1 MKNIEVLAP
10 AGSLEICKAVIRA
23 GADAVYLGGD
33 MFGARAYAG
42 NLNMEEMLEALDYAH
57 IRDAKIYLTV
67 NTLLKE
73 DEINEKL
80 IDYLKP
86 YYEAGLD
93 AVIVQDLGVF
103 NVIRSFFPD
112 LNIHA
117 STQMTVTGSNGARIL
132 KDMGASRIVT
142 ARELTSSEIRKIHDN
157 VDIEIEAFV
166 HGALCYCY
174 SGQCLLSSMN
184 GNRSG
189 NRGRC
194 AQSCRMMY
202 DVYNRDSQVNKTG
215 ECYPL
220 SPKDMCALYV
230 LPDVIDAG
238 VYSLKIEGRMKNVTY
253 AAGVTNIYRK
263 YVDMYLEKGRSGYE
277 VDRQDVENLMD
288 IYNRGG
294 FTDGYFT
301 GKKGRD
307 MMWVERPNHMG
318 TKALQVISN
327 VNGKVTFKALRDIYP
342 QDVFEIDS
350 DNSFSS
356 GGRYRS
362 GDTFIVNL
370 PRKYPL
376 SKDRV
381 LFRTRNNNITRY
393 VAQEFAD
400 NNKNGCKP
408 VDMKLCVSPGEP
420 LELNVRALGMSAV
433 VTGPVVDVAENA
445 AAKEDDVRE
454 RLKKLGNTDFVPGEI
469 EAVINGKCFLPV
481 AWINDIRRQGI
492 DRVKAMILDSS
503 RRTFKQSEDIS
514 VKSEGTGKLPDLNK
528 NHDIKESVLVSCESQ
543 LVEITDIYQGKR
555 KISDVYVER
564 EVLTDKGLDLIN
576 KLIESGVNV
585 LLALP
590 NIITQNDIMKCSLLI
605 NKAVKAGITTFLVRN
620 LEQIGLLGSIM
631 PGAGIVTDA
640 NLYCWNSKAFQMLR
654 TIIEKCGLKLI
665 RVTYPYELT
674 VNEINKIYT
683 DCDMEFV
690 RSTYIPVMVSKQC
703 VRKTYGLCDGA
714 GSVTVIKDRNRGRSY
729 NVLSKCDYCYSLM
742 LNSQK
747 LDVPYDSS
755 IIGDISPDYLRTEFN
770 FPKELVQNIDGKHD
784 SSGKEYMA
792 HLVTGVE

>member
-117 STQMTVTGSNGARIL
+117 STQMTVTGYNGARIL

-142 ARELTSSEIRKIHDN
+142 ARELTSSEIRQIHDN

-202 DVYNRDSQVNKTG
+202 DVYNRDRQVNKTG

-230 LPDVIDAG
+230 LPDVIDTG
-238 VYSLKIEGRMKNVTY
+238 VFSLKIEGRMKNVTY

-514 VKSEGTGKLPDLNK
+514 VKSEGAGKLPDLNK

-590 NIITQNDIMKCSLLI
+590 HIITQNDIMKCSLLI
-605 NKAVKAGITTFLVRN
+605 NKAVKAGITSFLVRN

-770 FPKELVQNIDGKHD
+770 FSKESVQNIDRKSD

>member
-42 NLNMEEMLEALDYAH
+42 NLNREEMLEALDYAH
-57 IRDAKIYLTV
+57 LRDAKIYLTV

-73 DEINEKL
+73 DEINERL
-80 IDYLKP
+80 IDYIKP

-103 NVIRSFFPD
+103 NVIKSYFPD

-142 ARELTSSEIRKIHDN
+142 ARELTSSEIRQIHDN

-202 DVYNRDSQVNKTG
+202 DVYNRERQVNKTG
-215 ECYPL
+215 ECYPI

-253 AAGVTNIYRK
+253 AAGVTDIYRK

-277 VDRQDVENLMD
+277 VDRQDIENLMD

-370 PRKYPL
+370 PKKYPL
-376 SKDRV
+376 SKNRV

-408 VDMKLCVSPGEP
+408 VDMKLYVSPGEP
-420 LELNVRALGMSAV
+420 LKLNVKALGMEAV

-454 RLKKLGNTDFVPGEI
+454 RLKKLGNTDFVPGKI
-469 EAVINGKCFLPV
+469 EVVISGNCFLPV
-481 AWINDIRRQGI
+481 AWINDIRRHGI
-492 DRVKAMILDSS
+492 DSVKSMILDSS
-503 RRTFKQSEDIS
+503 RRTFKHTEDIS
-514 VKSEGTGKLPDLNK
+514 VKSEEAGILTDLEKNK
-528 NHDIKESVLVSCESQ
+528 DLKESVLVSCESQ
-543 LVEITDIYQGKR
+543 LVEISDIYQGTR
-555 KISDVYVER
+555 KISDIYVER

-576 KLIESGVNV
+576 KLKESGVNI

-590 NIITQNDIMKCSLLI
+590 HIITQNDIMKCSLLI
-605 NKAVKAGITTFLVRN
+605 NKAVQVGITSFLVRN
-620 LEQIGLLGSIM
+620 LEQIGLLGSIL
-631 PGAGIVTDA
+631 PGTEIVTDA
-640 NLYCWNSKAFQMLR
+640 NLYCWNSKAFQMLK
-654 TIIEKCGLKLI
+654 TIIGKCGLKLL

-683 DCDMEFV
+683 DCDMELV

-714 GSVTVIKDRNRGRSY
+714 GSVTVLKDRNRGRSY

-747 LDVPYDSS
+747 LDVSYDSN
-755 IIGDISPDYLRTEFN
+755 IIGDISPDYVRTELN
-770 FPKELVQNIDGKHD
+770 FPKESVQNIDSKPD
-784 SSGKEYMA
+784 SSRKEYMA

>member
-42 NLNMEEMLEALDYAH
+42 NLNREEMLEALDYAH
-57 IRDAKIYLTV
+57 LRDAKIYLTV

-73 DEINEKL
+73 DEINERL
-80 IDYLKP
+80 IDYIKP

-103 NVIRSFFPD
+103 NVIRSYYPD

-142 ARELTSSEIRKIHDN
+142 ARELTSSEIRQIHDN

-202 DVYNRDSQVNKTG
+202 DVYNRERQVNKTG
-215 ECYPL
+215 ECYPI

-253 AAGVTNIYRK
+253 AAGVTDIYRK

-277 VDRQDVENLMD
+277 VDRQDIENLMD

-376 SKDRV
+376 SKNRV

-408 VDMKLCVSPGEP
+408 VDMTLYVSLGEP
-420 LELNVRALGMSAV
+420 LKLSVKALGMEAV

-445 AAKEDDVRE
+445 AAKERDVIE
-454 RLKKLGNTDFVPGEI
+454 KLKKLGNTDFVPGKI
-469 EAVINGKCFLPV
+469 EVVINGNCFLPV

-492 DRVKAMILDSS
+492 DSVKSMILDSS
-503 RRTFKQSEDIS
+503 RRTFKHTEDIS
-514 VKSEGTGKLPDLNK
+514 VKSEEAGILTDLEK
-528 NHDIKESVLVSCESQ
+528 NQDLKESVLVSCESQ
-543 LVEITDIYQGKR
+543 LVEISDIYQGTR
-555 KISDVYVER
+555 KISDIYVER

-576 KLIESGVNV
+576 KLKESGVNV

-590 NIITQNDIMKCSLLI
+590 HIITQNDIMKCSLLI
-605 NKAVKAGITTFLVRN
+605 NKAVQVGITSFLVRN
-620 LEQIGLLGSIM
+620 LEQIGLLGSIL
-631 PGAGIVTDA
+631 PGAEIVTDA
-640 NLYCWNSKAFQMLR
+640 NLYCWNSKAFQMLK
-654 TIIEKCGLKLI
+654 TIIGKCGLKLL

-683 DCDMEFV
+683 DCDMELV

-714 GSVTVIKDRNRGRSY
+714 GSVTVLKDRNRGRSY

-770 FPKELVQNIDGKHD
+770 FPKELVQNIDGKPD

>member
-42 NLNMEEMLEALDYAH
+42 NLNREEMLEALDYAH
-57 IRDAKIYLTV
+57 LRDAKIYLTV

-80 IDYLKP
+80 IEYIKP

-103 NVIRSFFPD
+103 NVIRSYFPD

-142 ARELTSSEIRKIHDN
+142 ARELTSSEIRQIHDN
-157 VDIEIEAFV
+157 VDIEIEVFV

-202 DVYNRDSQVNKTG
+202 DVYNRERQVNKTG
-215 ECYPL
+215 ECYPI

-253 AAGVTNIYRK
+253 AAGVTDIYRK
-263 YVDMYLEKGRSGYE
+263 YVDMYLERGRSGYE
-277 VDRQDVENLMD
+277 VDRQDIENLMD

-376 SKDRV
+376 SKNRV

-408 VDMKLCVSPGEP
+408 VDMKLYVSPGEP
-420 LELNVRALGMSAV
+420 LKLSVKALGMETV

-445 AAKEDDVRE
+445 AAKERDVIE
-454 RLKKLGNTDFVPGEI
+454 RLKKLGNTDFVPGKI
-469 EAVINGKCFLPV
+469 EVVINGNCFLPV

-492 DRVKAMILDSS
+492 DSVKSMILDSS
-503 RRTFKQSEDIS
+503 RRTFKHTEDIS
-514 VKSEGTGKLPDLNK
+514 VKSEEAGIRTDLEKNQKL
-528 NHDIKESVLVSCESQ
+528 KESVLVSCESQ
-543 LVEITDIYQGKR
+543 LVEISYIYQETR
-555 KISDVYVER
+555 KISDIYVER
-564 EVLTDKGLDLIN
+564 EVLTDKGLELIN
-576 KLIESGVNV
+576 KLKESGVNV

-590 NIITQNDIMKCSLLI
+590 HIIIQNDIMKCSLLI
-605 NKAVKAGITTFLVRN
+605 NKAVQAGITSFLVRN
-620 LEQIGLLGSIM
+620 LEQIGLLGSIL
-631 PGAGIVTDA
+631 PGAEIVTDA
-640 NLYCWNSKAFQMLR
+640 NLYCWNSKAFQMLK
-654 TIIEKCGLKLI
+654 TIIGKCGLKLL
-665 RVTYPYELT
+665 RVTYPYELS
-674 VNEINKIYT
+674 VNEINKIYS
-683 DCDMEFV
+683 DCDMELV

-714 GSVTVIKDRNRGRSY
+714 GSVTVLKDRNRGRSY

-755 IIGDISPDYLRTEFN
+755 IIGDISPDYLRTEYN
-770 FPKELVQNIDGKHD
+770 FPKESVQNIDSKPD

>member
-42 NLNMEEMLEALDYAH
+42 NLNREEMLEALDYAH
-57 IRDAKIYLTV
+57 LRDAKIYLTV

-73 DEINEKL
+73 DEINERL
-80 IDYLKP
+80 IDYIKP

-103 NVIRSFFPD
+103 NVIRSYFPD

-142 ARELTSSEIRKIHDN
+142 ARELTSSEIRQIHDN

-202 DVYNRDSQVNKTG
+202 DVYNRERQVNKTG
-215 ECYPL
+215 ECYPI

-253 AAGVTNIYRK
+253 AAGVTDIYRK

-277 VDRQDVENLMD
+277 VDRQDIENLMD

-376 SKDRV
+376 SKNRV

-408 VDMKLCVSPGEP
+408 VDMTLYVSLGEP
-420 LELNVRALGMSAV
+420 LKLSVKALGMEAV

-445 AAKEDDVRE
+445 AAKERDVIE
-454 RLKKLGNTDFVPGEI
+454 KLKKLGNTDFVPGKI
-469 EAVINGKCFLPV
+469 EVVINGNCFLPV

-492 DRVKAMILDSS
+492 DSVKSMILDSS
-503 RRTFKQSEDIS
+503 RRTFKHTEDIS
-514 VKSEGTGKLPDLNK
+514 VKSEEAGILTDLEK
-528 NHDIKESVLVSCESQ
+528 NQDLKESVLVSCESQ
-543 LVEITDIYQGKR
+543 LVEISDIYQGTR
-555 KISDVYVER
+555 KISDIYVER

-576 KLIESGVNV
+576 KLKESGVNV

-590 NIITQNDIMKCSLLI
+590 HIITQNDIMKCSLLI
-605 NKAVKAGITTFLVRN
+605 NKAVQVGITSFLVRN
-620 LEQIGLLGSIM
+620 LEQIGLLGSIL
-631 PGAGIVTDA
+631 PGAEIVTDA
-640 NLYCWNSKAFQMLR
+640 NLYCWNSKAFQMLK
-654 TIIEKCGLKLI
+654 TIIGKCGLKLL

-683 DCDMEFV
+683 DCDMELV

-714 GSVTVIKDRNRGRSY
+714 GSVTVLKDRNRGRSY

-770 FPKELVQNIDGKHD
+770 FPKELVQNIDGKPD